1 MKNEHLVPVIVQDLV
16 NKLNDKS
23 ISENEKFNIL
33 VRLETILVYV
43 SEAVNKATPRR

>member
-23 ISENEKFNIL
+23 IGENEKFNIL

-43 SEAVNKATPRR
+43 SEAVNKASPRR